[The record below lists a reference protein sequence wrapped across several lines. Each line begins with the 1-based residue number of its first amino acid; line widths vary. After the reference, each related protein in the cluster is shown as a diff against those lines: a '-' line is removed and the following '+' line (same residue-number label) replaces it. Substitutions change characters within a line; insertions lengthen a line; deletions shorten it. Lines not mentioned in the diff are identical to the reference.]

1 MKNIPA
7 LDGLRGVAVLI
18 VMTSHVF
25 TERIPGAYGVTL
37 FFFISGFII
46 TKMMLA
52 QSFSSAHFRA
62 FYLRRVFRLAPALLV
77 FMLATA
83 AGTTMAGCT
92 VPWPDFAATLFYYA
106 NYHVYHDLCGFATP
120 FNITWSLAVEEHF
133 YFVFPLALVLSRG
146 RLVRFLLAVVTLI
159 LLWRVVLTFGLDA
172 PRGNIG
178 RGTDTRLDSIA
189 WGCLLSALVHVH
201 SRHLEWIS
209 SSRTLILALMAS
221 VLDFAIRD
229 ERYRQTLHF
238 TVQGMALVPLFYALF
253 VSHRWLGWM
262 RQGLENGALVF
273 IGKIS
278 YSLYLYHFL
287 VLECARLTMPPG
299 PLRDAVVVVVGVAA
313 ATLSWRFVETPLRRF
328 GARLAT
334 SVEKPTEVPASSAQ
348 SASKGRDDAD
358 AQASAEAPS

>member
-18 VMTSHVF
+18 VMTSHIF

-52 QSFSSAHFRA
+52 QSFSNAHFKA
-62 FYLRRVFRLAPALLV
+62 FYVRRLFRLAPALLV
-77 FMLATA
+77 FMLATGVATA
-83 AGTTMAGCT
+83 AIGCA

-106 NYHVYHDLCGFATP
+106 NYHAYHDLCGVVTP

-133 YFVFPLALVLSRG
+133 YVVFPLALVLSRG

-159 LLWRVVLTFGLDA
+159 LLWRITLTLGLDVH
-172 PRGNIG
+172 RGNIG

-189 WGCLLSALVHVH
+189 WGCLLSALVHVR

-209 SSRTLILALMAS
+209 SSRTLIVALVVS
-221 VLDFAIRD
+221 VVDFAIRD

-238 TVQGMALVPLFYALF
+238 TVQGMALVPVFHALF
-253 VSHRWLGWM
+253 VSHRWLAWV
-262 RQGLENGALVF
+262 RRILENGSLVF
-273 IGKIS
+273 VGKIS

-287 VLECARLTMPPG
+287 VLECVTLTMRPG
-299 PLRDAVVVVVGVAA
+299 ALRYGVAVIGGLAA

-328 GARLAT
+328 GSQLARSL
-334 SVEKPTEVPASSAQ
+334 EKPTGAPEAVAVPA
-348 SASKGRDDAD
+348 DAETGSTD
-358 AQASAEAPS
+358 AQRNAEAAS

>member
-7 LDGLRGVAVLI
+7 LDGLRGVAVMI

-46 TKMMLA
+46 TKMMLS
-52 QSFSSAHFRA
+52 QSFSSAHFKA
-62 FYLRRVFRLAPALLV
+62 FYVRRVFRLAPALLV

-83 AGTTMAGCT
+83 IATTAIGCK

-106 NYHVYHDLCGFATP
+106 NYHQYQELCGLATP

-146 RLVRFLLAVVTLI
+146 RLIRFLLAIVTLI
-159 LLWRVVLTFGLDA
+159 LLWRMTLTFGLHVHK
-172 PRGNIG
+172 GNIG

-189 WGCLLSALVHVH
+189 WGCLLSALVHVR

-209 SSRTLILALMAS
+209 SSRTLIVALVLS
-221 VLDFAIRD
+221 VVDFAIRD
-229 ERYRQTLHF
+229 DRYRQTLHY
-238 TVQGMALVPLFYALF
+238 TVQGMALVPVFHALF
-253 VSHRWLGWM
+253 VSHRWLN
-262 RQGLENGALVF
+262 RVERVLETRPLVF
-273 IGKIS
+273 VGKIS

-287 VLECARLTMPPG
+287 VLECVTLIMPPG
-299 PLRDAVVVVVGVAA
+299 ILRYAIVVIGGFAA

-328 GARLAT
+328 GSRLAKSLEKPASGPQVALTT
-334 SVEKPTEVPASSAQ
+334 SV
-348 SASKGRDDAD
+348 
-358 AQASAEAPS
+358 AEASRAE